1 MISSPRILIIVLGA
15 IFSAYHLVL
24 ALYTLS
30 VPANPGPV
38 IVAMLIYAGA
48 TLASLWTMKSA
59 VLPTWLAALNV
70 AVGIV
75 VSVLVLSQ
83 LDFRN
88 PNGYATW
95 SVAAVSTLMVI
106 TMVRRQPF
114 FAWLGVASLAVTVVL
129 WSNPVALTT
138 TGVIGG
144 ALWVGVAH
152 AVSAALLR
160 AERDAVQFARAGV
173 QAAEWQST
181 QEAQLYERRV
191 RLEQMSRL
199 AAPML
204 RRIVVAGGSLTE
216 DERRECLYLEAAIR
230 DEIRGRLLLSDAVRD
245 EVMAA
250 RRRGIQVTVLDDGGI
265 DDLPDA
271 ERERALS
278 ALADEVRQSTAD
290 RLIIRTGAEGS
301 PTAVSI
307 VGVRTTGDG
316 TAAALGTDAA
326 DDEVDVWREIPR
338 AE

>member
-1 MISSPRILIIVLGA
+1 MIRSPRFLVMGLGA
-15 IFSAYHLVL
+15 VFSAYHLVL

-30 VPANPGPV
+30 IPVNTGPT
-38 IVAMLIYAGA
+38 IVAMVLYAA
-48 TLASLWTMKSA
+48 VTAASLWPSEATA
-59 VLPTWLAALNV
+59 LPVWLAALNV

-83 LDFRN
+83 LDYRN
-88 PNGYATW
+88 SNGYATW
-95 SVAAVSTLMVI
+95 SVAAISTLMVI

-114 FAWLGVASLAVTVVL
+114 FAWLGMASLAVTVVI
-129 WSNPVALTT
+129 WANPVALTT

-160 AERDAVQFARAGV
+160 AERDAVQFVRAGV
-173 QAAEWQST
+173 QAAEWQAT

-191 RLEQMSRL
+191 RLEQMNRL
-199 AAPML
+199 ASPML
-204 RRIVVAGGSLTE
+204 RRIVVTNGVLN
-216 DERRECLYLEAAIR
+216 DDDRRECLYLEAAIR

-245 EVMAA
+245 EVMSA

-271 ERERALS
+271 ARGRVLNL
-278 ALADEVRQSTAD
+278 LADEVRKSKAD
-290 RLIIRTGAEGS
+290 RLVIRTGAAGS
-301 PTAVSI
+301 STAVSI

-316 TAAALGTDAA
+316 TDAALGTDSPG
-326 DDEVDVWREIPR
+326 DEVDVWREIPR
-338 AE
+338 DG